1 MRETADPVP
10 GPAHLASQVLGVPL
24 LTPIQLMNQNRT
36 VSGVNIG
43 HVWGEIALLRE
54 ELQAVLAQWDQGAI
68 RPRIDGSYPF
78 TDAAAAHRRIPQRQN
93 VGQLLLTPEPAARA
107 SC

>member
-36 VSGVNIG
+36 VSGANPC
-43 HVWGEIALLRE
+43 RR
-54 ELQAVLAQWDQGAI
+54 LAIEATLNLDPPLATW
-68 RPRIDGSYPF
+68 
-78 TDAAAAHRRIPQRQN
+78 
-93 VGQLLLTPEPAARA
+93 
-107 SC
+107 

>member
-78 TDAAAAHRRIPQRQN
+78 TDAASAHRRLLRRQN
-93 VGQLLLTPEPAARA
+93 VGKVLLTP
-107 SC
+107 